1 MVGAVRGLVEE
12 APWVESVLTGSFAG
26 SVALGLSPE
35 DVTALERHF
44 LEPQEEPEVPLSPSE
59 TAYARA
65 LARFGEVRLPSPS
78 YVAALRWAHV
88 RGIPVAGVDPSSDH
102 YADLFVG
109 SIGATDLLREGFAER
124 SLARAPLS
132 APSAV
137 ELARI
142 WDRRLHPGRGH
153 RKLMEASDGVLV
165 KNLEELAR
173 RMGPGAE
180 RMALILDVERTDR
193 LLPRLTE
200 EGWPYEVAERPTPE
214 ATGEETP

>member
-1 MVGAVRGLVEE
+1 MET
-12 APWVESVLTGSFAG
+12 VLTGSSAG

-35 DVTALERHF
+35 DVSALERHF

-78 YVAALRWAHV
+78 YVAALRWAHG

-124 SLARAPLS
+124 SLTRAPLS
-132 APSAV
+132 AASAE
-137 ELARI
+137 ELARV
-142 WDRRLHPGRGH
+142 WDRKLHPGRGH
-153 RKLMEASDGVLV
+153 RKLMGASDGVLV

-173 RMGPGAE
+173 RMGPGAD

-193 LLPRLTE
+193 LLPMLTE
-200 EGWPYEVAERPTPE
+200 GGWPYEVAERPPPE
-214 ATGEETP
+214 AGDGESP